1 MLRKLII
8 ITILTAGVLLSPCVA
23 FSQEPITAPQV
34 LDSFA
39 KIIRNKQYSC
49 QKCNLVQPIGNQNKS
64 RVYKASCKNDHS
76 YEIYLTPHSD
86 MVVKPLSEKLLVR
99 W

>member
-1 MLRKLII
+1 MLCKLTF
-8 ITILTAGVLLSPCVA
+8 ITILTAGALLSPCVV
-23 FSQEPITAPQV
+23 FSQEPITAPQI

-49 QKCNLVQPIGNQNKS
+49 QKCNLVQPIGIRNKS
-64 RVYKASCKNDHS
+64 RVYKASCKDDHS

-86 MVVKPLSEKLLVR
+86 MVVKPLPEKLLAR